1 MNFSIGRMPS
11 AIVVALGGVAQGG
24 GIYAVSPAVA
34 AMLRAFGGSESGGG
48 IPANALLAEDGT
60 PILAEDGSY
69 ILVE

>member
-34 AMLRAFGGSESGGG
+34 AMLRAFGGSEGSG